1 MKIIGLYPEY
11 FGKFQKKEV
20 RFSDG
25 LNVIYG
31 ENEAGKTTLAA
42 FLRAMLF
49 GMEKPRGRAAKQDLY
64 TRYQPLDAPGAYQG
78 AMELEIGGE
87 AYRIERIFY
96 QNERKLRLTNL
107 ATGREI
113 PARWEV
119 MEQLLPE
126 LSESGFLNTVS
137 VPQTGAATDAALAEE
152 LQNYMANL
160 SAAREQEVD
169 VPGALAK
176 LSEQAKQLEAK
187 KLPQQIAE
195 LEQALSKQETQ
206 MLLLDTRAKERREAQ
221 RQLAELERELAE
233 SEAAADESR
242 DAEFSVMY
250 ERFLAYRSDLREHE
264 DRERELAAKER
275 ELAGREQELSGAE
288 PGGSEEAARRLE
300 AYREKKRKLAER
312 AEEYRREDE
321 RRAQACEN
329 AKASVRQGFWLLLC
343 GAVGLLAAALVLLFL
358 LPLAAGAALLGS
370 IGLTVFAFWRKQ
382 KRKALAERLS
392 EERMEAKARAS
403 EELLALQKELA
414 EEPSEE
420 EQSERIARLR
430 EGLAVV
436 RSRREALAEERERER
451 RAEEALHLQKKGLL
465 AYFRRFSPITELTEP
480 AVGAIQGRLLAESSN
495 REQRAKEL
503 SAEARRLQTEIARL
517 EGVLEQGAE
526 IETRCLENRTR
537 LCELQSRLAE
547 DAQEK
552 QAIAL
557 AQNTLKKLSEE
568 IHDSFG
574 RELNKTASA
583 YVQKLTNGA
592 YRKVTLDEKL
602 KLKIDTGSRYLQSS
616 QCSAGT
622 LEQLYLAVRLAVGE
636 TMYRGE
642 PLPLIFDD
650 AFAFYDDERLIE
662 ALRLL
667 ADCGRQV
674 LLFTCQKREA
684 ELLAKNGLAF
694 SPVML

>member
-1 MKIIGLYPEY
+1 MKIMGLFPEY

-31 ENEAGKTTLAA
+31 ENEAGKSTLAA

-78 AMELEIGGE
+78 AMDLEIGGKS
-87 AYRIERIFY
+87 YRIERVFY
-96 QNERKLRLTNL
+96 QNERKIRLTEL
-107 ATGREI
+107 TTGREI

-176 LSEQAKQLEAK
+176 LSEQAKQLDAK
-187 KLPQQIAE
+187 KLPQQIAQ
-195 LEQALSKQETQ
+195 LEQTLSQEETQ
-206 MLLLDTRAKERREAQ
+206 MLMLDAKAKERKEAQ
-221 RQLAELERELAE
+221 QRLSALERELSESQAE
-233 SEAAADESR
+233 AEESR
-242 DAEFSVMY
+242 DSEFSVMY
-250 ERFLAYRSDLREHE
+250 ERFLAYRSDLRELE
-264 DRERELAAKER
+264 DRKRELSAKER
-275 ELAGREQELSGAE
+275 ELANKEQELAGAE

-300 AYREKKRKLAER
+300 AYREKKRRLAER
-312 AEEYRREDE
+312 AEAHRREDE
-321 RRAQACEN
+321 QLAQTCEDAKTSVGRGFVRLLGGAGAC
-329 AKASVRQGFWLLLC
+329 
-343 GAVGLLAAALVLLFL
+343 LAAAVVLAIF
-358 LPLAAGAALLGS
+358 LPLAALVPLFAAC
-370 IGLTVFAFWRKQ
+370 GLTAYAFWRRK
-382 KRKALAERLS
+382 KRREQAERLS
-392 EERMEAKARAS
+392 AQRMEAKARAS

-414 EEPSEE
+414 DEPSEE

-430 EGLAVV
+430 EELAVV
-436 RSRREALAEERERER
+436 RSRREALSEERERQQRE
-451 RAEEALHLQKKGLL
+451 EEALHLQKDGLL
-465 AYFRRFSPITELTEP
+465 TYFRKFSPIVELTEP
-480 AVGAIQGRLLAESSN
+480 AVGAIQGRLLAEASN
-495 REQRAKEL
+495 REQRQREL

-526 IETRCLENRTR
+526 IETRGMENRTR

-547 DAQEK
+547 DTQEK
-552 QAIAL
+552 QAILL
-557 AQNTLKKLSEE
+557 AQSTLKKLSEE

-602 KLKIDTGSRYLQSS
+602 QLKIDTGSRYLKSS
-616 QCSAGT
+616 QCSGGT
-622 LEQLYLAVRLAVGE
+622 LEQMYLAVRLAVGE

-650 AFAFYDDERLIE
+650 AFAYYDDERLAE

-674 LLFTCQKREA
+674 LLFTCQRREA
-684 ELLAKNGLAF
+684 ELLVKNGQAF
-694 SPVML
+694 HPVTL